1 MVEELGGLGCFQGQ
15 AMCNRVV
22 GSLELRIAI
31 VGFPSL
37 CDTVVLVVA
46 TVHLCADIE
55 SNCAKQLGG
64 REKMNITMRA
74 RLRMVLFTCH
84 KDHFRNYG
92 AQSRQ
97 ILNAEHG
104 VIDHGAAI
112 SL

>member
-1 MVEELGGLGCFQGQ
+1 
-15 AMCNRVV
+15 
-22 GSLELRIAI
+22 
-31 VGFPSL
+31 
-37 CDTVVLVVA
+37 
-46 TVHLCADIE
+46 
-55 SNCAKQLGG
+55 
-64 REKMNITMRA
+64 MNITMRA